1 MEGDSLSSLPSLISI
16 DEVRPYAA
24 DTVDVGWSDHF
35 FAEKPGGNPDGDLFS
50 ISDTGIRSEIQG
62 GSVANADTGTLAAAM
77 AEQHSLL
84 FVNDPEAT
92 IF

>member
-16 DEVRPYAA
+16 DEVRPSAA
-24 DTVDVGWSDHF
+24 DTVDVGWNDNLF
-35 FAEKPGGNPDGDLFS
+35 TEKPGGNLDGDLFS
-50 ISDTGIRSEIQG
+50 IPDTGIWSELKG
-62 GSVANADTGTLAAAM
+62 GSVASADTATLAAAM